1 MLPSILPTDDRI
13 LSGVFDIPAR
23 GYYAL
28 QSKYHNLRFRGEVF
42 PIFTV
47 HNYNCLVI
55 ESCNLLQIKPFLI
68 RKTPPKK
75 VVFQS
80 LTDYFYLCTMF
91 EMKCNRC
98 GAAFE
103 VDAVAAVNTER
114 NPELKEKLISGELFV
129 RECPQCGARLLAKF
143 PLLYHDPAEKLMIWL
158 SDGSADTEARM
169 QAAVGGEDFAG
180 YTGRI
185 VDTPG
190 ALIEKVK
197 IFDAGLDDISLE
209 MAKFVTRQ
217 ELGKDVALLFF
228 GLDGAD
234 NEITLTYPEAGQM
247 QLVKIGF
254 NVYEDCAGIILRNPD
269 IKKSATGLCRV
280 DRGFVERWLR

>member
-1 MLPSILPTDDRI
+1 MFQLKCP
-13 LSGVFDIPAR
+13 
-23 GYYAL
+23 
-28 QSKYHNLRFRGEVF
+28 
-42 PIFTV
+42 
-47 HNYNCLVI
+47 NCG
-55 ESCNLLQIKPFLI
+55 K
-68 RKTPPKK
+68 
-75 VVFQS
+75 
-80 LTDYFYLCTMF
+80 
-91 EMKCNRC
+91 
-98 GAAFE
+98 AFE
-103 VDAVAAVNTER
+103 VEAVAAINTER
-114 NPELKEKLISGELFV
+114 DPELKERLLSGELFI
-129 RECPQCGARLLAKF
+129 RECPHCCARTLAKF

-169 QAAVGGEDFAG
+169 QAAVTGNDFEG

-217 ELGKDVALLFF
+217 ELGKDADLLFF

-247 QLVKIGF
+247 QMVRIGF
-254 NVYEDCAGIILRNPD
+254 NVYEDCAGILLRNPD
-269 IKKSATGLCRV
+269 IKKAATGLSRV
-280 DRGFVERWLR
+280 GRSFVEGFLA

>member
-1 MLPSILPTDDRI
+1 M
-13 LSGVFDIPAR
+13 
-23 GYYAL
+23 
-28 QSKYHNLRFRGEVF
+28 E
-42 PIFTV
+42 
-47 HNYNCLVI
+47 
-55 ESCNLLQIKPFLI
+55 
-68 RKTPPKK
+68 
-75 VVFQS
+75 
-80 LTDYFYLCTMF
+80 
-91 EMKCNRC
+91 
-98 GAAFE
+98 
-103 VDAVAAVNTER
+103 AVAAINTER
-114 NPELKEKLISGELFV
+114 DPELKERLLSGELFI
-129 RECPQCGARLLAKF
+129 RECPHCGTRTLAKF

-169 QAAVGGEDFAG
+169 QAAVTGNDFEG

-217 ELGKDVALLFF
+217 ELGKDADLLFF

-247 QLVKIGF
+247 QMVRIGF
-254 NVYEDCAGIILRNPD
+254 NVYEDCAGILLRNPD
-269 IKKSATGLCRV
+269 IKKAATGLSRV
-280 DRGFVERWLR
+280 GRSFVEGFLA

>member
-1 MLPSILPTDDRI
+1 MFQLKCP
-13 LSGVFDIPAR
+13 
-23 GYYAL
+23 
-28 QSKYHNLRFRGEVF
+28 
-42 PIFTV
+42 
-47 HNYNCLVI
+47 NCG
-55 ESCNLLQIKPFLI
+55 K
-68 RKTPPKK
+68 
-75 VVFQS
+75 
-80 LTDYFYLCTMF
+80 
-91 EMKCNRC
+91 
-98 GAAFE
+98 AFE
-103 VDAVAAVNTER
+103 VEAVAAINTER
-114 NPELKEKLISGELFV
+114 DPELKERLLSGELFL
-129 RECPQCGARLLAKF
+129 RECPHCGARTLAKF

-169 QAAVGGEDFAG
+169 QAAVTGNDFEG

-217 ELGKDVALLFF
+217 ELGKDADLLFF

-247 QLVKIGF
+247 QMVRIGF
-254 NVYEDCAGIILRNPD
+254 NVYEDCAGILLRNPD
-269 IKKSATGLCRV
+269 IKKAATGLSRV
-280 DRGFVERWLR
+280 GRSFVEGFLA

>member
-1 MLPSILPTDDRI
+1 MFQLKCP
-13 LSGVFDIPAR
+13 
-23 GYYAL
+23 
-28 QSKYHNLRFRGEVF
+28 
-42 PIFTV
+42 
-47 HNYNCLVI
+47 NCG
-55 ESCNLLQIKPFLI
+55 K
-68 RKTPPKK
+68 
-75 VVFQS
+75 
-80 LTDYFYLCTMF
+80 
-91 EMKCNRC
+91 
-98 GAAFE
+98 AFE
-103 VDAVAAVNTER
+103 VEAVAAINTER
-114 NPELKEKLISGELFV
+114 DPELKERLLSGELFL
-129 RECPQCGARLLAKF
+129 RECPHCGARTLAKF

-169 QAAVGGEDFAG
+169 QAAVTGNNFEG

-217 ELGKDVALLFF
+217 ELDKDADLLFF

-247 QLVKIGF
+247 QMVRIGF
-254 NVYEDCAGIILRNPD
+254 NVYEDCAGILLRNPD
-269 IKKSATGLCRV
+269 IKKAATGLSRV
-280 DRGFVERWLR
+280 GRSFVEGFLA

>member
-1 MLPSILPTDDRI
+1 MSLL
-13 LSGVFDIPAR
+13 
-23 GYYAL
+23 
-28 QSKYHNLRFRGEVF
+28 
-42 PIFTV
+42 
-47 HNYNCLVI
+47 NC
-55 ESCNLLQIKPFLI
+55 P
-68 RKTPPKK
+68 
-75 VVFQS
+75 
-80 LTDYFYLCTMF
+80 
-91 EMKCNRC
+91 RC

-103 VDAVAAVNTER
+103 VEAVAAINTER
-114 NPELKEKLISGELFV
+114 DPELKERLLNGELFI
-129 RECPQCGARLLAKF
+129 RECPHCGARTLAKF

-169 QAAVGGEDFAG
+169 QAAVTGNDFEG

-217 ELGKDVALLFF
+217 ELGKDADLLFF

-247 QLVKIGF
+247 QMVRIGF
-254 NVYEDCAGIILRNPD
+254 NVYEDCAGILLRNPD
-269 IKKSATGLCRV
+269 IKKAATGLARV
-280 DRGFVERWLR
+280 GRSFVENFLA

>member
-1 MLPSILPTDDRI
+1 MFQLKCP
-13 LSGVFDIPAR
+13 
-23 GYYAL
+23 
-28 QSKYHNLRFRGEVF
+28 
-42 PIFTV
+42 
-47 HNYNCLVI
+47 NCG
-55 ESCNLLQIKPFLI
+55 K
-68 RKTPPKK
+68 
-75 VVFQS
+75 
-80 LTDYFYLCTMF
+80 
-91 EMKCNRC
+91 
-98 GAAFE
+98 AFE
-103 VDAVAAVNTER
+103 VEAVAAINTER
-114 NPELKEKLISGELFV
+114 DPELKERLLSGELFL
-129 RECPQCGARLLAKF
+129 RECPHCGARTLAKF

-169 QAAVGGEDFAG
+169 QAAVTGNDFEG

-217 ELGKDVALLFF
+217 ELGKDADLLFF

-247 QLVKIGF
+247 QMVRIGF
-254 NVYEDCAGIILRNPD
+254 NVYEDCAGILLRNPD
-269 IKKSATGLCRV
+269 IKKAATGLCRV
-280 DRGFVERWLR
+280 GRSFVEGFLA

>member
-1 MLPSILPTDDRI
+1 MFQLKCP
-13 LSGVFDIPAR
+13 
-23 GYYAL
+23 
-28 QSKYHNLRFRGEVF
+28 
-42 PIFTV
+42 
-47 HNYNCLVI
+47 NCG
-55 ESCNLLQIKPFLI
+55 K
-68 RKTPPKK
+68 
-75 VVFQS
+75 
-80 LTDYFYLCTMF
+80 
-91 EMKCNRC
+91 
-98 GAAFE
+98 AFE
-103 VDAVAAVNTER
+103 VEAVAAINTER
-114 NPELKEKLISGELFV
+114 DPELKERLLSGELFI
-129 RECPQCGARLLAKF
+129 RECPHCGTRTLAKF

-169 QAAVGGEDFAG
+169 QAAVTGNDFEG

-217 ELGKDVALLFF
+217 ELGKDADLLFF

-247 QLVKIGF
+247 QMVRIGF
-254 NVYEDCAGIILRNPD
+254 NVYEDCAGILLRNPD
-269 IKKSATGLCRV
+269 IKKAATGLSRV
-280 DRGFVERWLR
+280 GRSFVEGFLA

>member
-1 MLPSILPTDDRI
+1 MSLL
-13 LSGVFDIPAR
+13 
-23 GYYAL
+23 
-28 QSKYHNLRFRGEVF
+28 
-42 PIFTV
+42 
-47 HNYNCLVI
+47 NC
-55 ESCNLLQIKPFLI
+55 P
-68 RKTPPKK
+68 
-75 VVFQS
+75 
-80 LTDYFYLCTMF
+80 
-91 EMKCNRC
+91 RC

-103 VDAVAAVNTER
+103 VEAVAAINTER
-114 NPELKEKLISGELFV
+114 DPELKERLLSGELFI
-129 RECPQCGARLLAKF
+129 RECPHCGARTLAKF

-169 QAAVGGEDFAG
+169 QAAVAGNDFEG

-217 ELGKDVALLFF
+217 ELGKDADLLFF

-247 QLVKIGF
+247 QMVRIGF
-254 NVYEDCAGIILRNPD
+254 NVYEDCAGILLRNPD
-269 IKKSATGLCRV
+269 IKKAATGLSRV
-280 DRGFVERWLR
+280 GRSFVEGFLA

>member
-1 MLPSILPTDDRI
+1 MFQLKCP
-13 LSGVFDIPAR
+13 
-23 GYYAL
+23 
-28 QSKYHNLRFRGEVF
+28 
-42 PIFTV
+42 
-47 HNYNCLVI
+47 NCG
-55 ESCNLLQIKPFLI
+55 K
-68 RKTPPKK
+68 
-75 VVFQS
+75 
-80 LTDYFYLCTMF
+80 
-91 EMKCNRC
+91 
-98 GAAFE
+98 AFE
-103 VDAVAAVNTER
+103 VEAVAAINTER
-114 NPELKEKLISGELFV
+114 DPELKERLLSGELFI
-129 RECPQCGARLLAKF
+129 RECPHCGARTLAKF

-169 QAAVGGEDFAG
+169 QAAVTGNDFEG

-217 ELGKDVALLFF
+217 ELGKDADLLFF

-247 QLVKIGF
+247 QMVRIGF
-254 NVYEDCAGIILRNPD
+254 NVYEDCAGILLRNPD
-269 IKKSATGLCRV
+269 IKKAATGLSRV
-280 DRGFVERWLR
+280 GRSFVEGFLA